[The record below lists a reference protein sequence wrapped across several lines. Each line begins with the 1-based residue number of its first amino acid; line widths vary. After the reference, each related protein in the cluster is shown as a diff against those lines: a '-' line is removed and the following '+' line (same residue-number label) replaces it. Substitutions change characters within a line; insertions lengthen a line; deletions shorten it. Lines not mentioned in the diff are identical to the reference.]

1 MRSIISCCD
10 RVSPSLFAIRCNNW
24 KGQTRGKW
32 LANTY
37 AYSNKP
43 ITIRWIW
50 EGDWNQKSWL
60 EVTVEVSR
68 KKYSAPLL
76 PSFLSIS
83 PLSHHLVPFEP
94 LALYLLLRAHC
105 ASLHHSVL
113 VHLPSCMA
121 HNSLSAPSLITLS
134 VSSLSMYRPC
144 VTLAVRCSFF
154 ISPCF
159 PSVPFNH
166 TCMICHALTRTV
178 CLRFSAVFTS

>member
-1 MRSIISCCD
+1 MDLGGGLKSKVFVRGNCRS
-10 RVSPSLFAIRCNNW
+10 
-24 KGQTRGKW
+24 K
-32 LANTY
+32 
-37 AYSNKP
+37 
-43 ITIRWIW
+43 
-50 EGDWNQKSWL
+50 QK
-60 EVTVEVSR
+60 EI
-68 KKYSAPLL
+68 SAPLL